1 MIASILLVNTLYII
15 VANAELPIPK
25 AVLIKASEIPFANAT
40 ESGEPADANAANARI
55 IPNTVPKRAIK
66 VETYAIVA
74 ITTKFF
80 SKPGNS
86 NVNDSSNSF

>member
-1 MIASILLVNTLYII
+1 MM
-15 VANAELPIPK
+15 VAKAELPIPN
-25 AVLIKASEIPFANAT
+25 AVLIKASEIPFAKAT

-55 IPNTVPKRAIK
+55 IPNTVPNKAIN
-66 VETYAIVA
+66 VDTDAIVA

-86 NVNDSSNSF
+86 KVNDSSNSF